1 MCARKATGFRLNME
15 TTTNREQ
22 LTLRE
27 DEAEVWRQS
36 VKAARRG
43 GESKLAIDEAG
54 VKPGEKG
61 AKGTGE
67 PIRKKTINVAVPKQ
81 WYNATT

>member
-1 MCARKATGFRLNME
+1 ME
-15 TTTNREQ
+15 AVGQGGKE
-22 LTLRE
+22 
-27 DEAEVWRQS
+27 
-36 VKAARRG
+36 G

>member
-1 MCARKATGFRLNME
+1 ME
-15 TTTNREQ
+15 AVGQGGKE
-22 LTLRE
+22 
-27 DEAEVWRQS
+27 
-36 VKAARRG
+36 G
-43 GESKLAIDEAG
+43 GESKLAIDEVG